1 MKYRHIGEKSYEVR
15 PAANEY
21 TLYRL
26 SIIKWKDCFMGQID
40 LDFYKVLFEDL
51 DPENL
56 KKRFLR
62 LLLKIQNVDR
72 GSIWVK
78 REDRYVCVES
88 LGSQTDTD
96 IITGASISVDRT
108 SIVGWVMENAEMTVA
123 EAGKDPRH
131 YKEFEKDMKLKSAW
145 IIAFPLILKS
155 GQVYGVVQLI
165 ETEKHKKR
173 VKGDEKYLELLKRIV
188 DMGAIALSNALYYSE
203 QLERNLELEQ
213 TIAEIRGKV
222 QIIGQSQS
230 FIEVMKKVRDFAMK
244 DFPVLITGESGTGK
258 DLIATAIHNLSS
270 RNDKPFIVQNCSAI
284 PETLLE
290 SELFGYKKGAFTG
303 AVDDKI
309 GLLKAADGGTIF
321 LDEIGDM
328 SLHLQSRILRA
339 IQNSEIKPLGE
350 TKTSKISI
358 RIISATNKDLS
369 EAIHRKEFREDLFYR
384 INVLPLH
391 LPPLRERKKDIP
403 LLLNYFFK
411 KEALALGVSPKR
423 ISKKALQYLVD
434 YQWEGN
440 IREVENFVKYIISTT
455 DNDIVRVSEIPD
467 HFKVKEISGK
477 EAIHTS
483 SVNDEQMFADKLLS
497 SPATGSF
504 FDGYSW
510 ETLEKDY
517 VTYLLNKNKWSITR
531 AALEAQVNRSTFTSR
546 MKKLGIHKR

>member
-1 MKYRHIGEKSYEVR
+1 
-15 PAANEY
+15 
-21 TLYRL
+21 
-26 SIIKWKDCFMGQID
+26 MGQID

-56 KKRFLR
+56 KERFLR

-88 LGSQTDTD
+88 LGSQMDTD
-96 IITGASISVDRT
+96 IITGVSISTDRT

-131 YKEFEKDMKLKSAW
+131 YKGFETDMKLKSAW
-145 IIAFPLILKS
+145 IVAFPLILKS

-173 VKGDEKYLELLKRIV
+173 VKGDEKCLELLKRIV
-188 DMGAIALSNALYYSE
+188 DVGAIALSNALYYSE

-222 QIIGQSQS
+222 QIIGQSRP

-303 AVDDKI
+303 AVEDKI

-411 KEALALGVSPKR
+411 REALALGVSPKR
-423 ISKKALQYLVD
+423 ISKKALQYLAD

-467 HFKVKEISGK
+467 HFKIKEIPDK

-483 SVNDEQMFADKLLS
+483 SVNDEQMFADSHLS
-497 SPATGSF
+497 SPATDSVF
-504 FDGYSW
+504 NGYSW
-510 ETLEKDY
+510 EMLEKNY
-517 VTYLLNKNKWSITR
+517 VTYLLNKNKWNITR

-546 MKKLGIHKR
+546 MKKLGIHKG